1 MSVLSS
7 SVDPVTLMI
16 SECMTISL
24 AMRKVSLW
32 SQTGMA
38 AILGA
43 GDLFV
48 DDEAITRG
56 IGFGSSGSRHAVSND
71 NPLLSSFIQLRSM
84 LTDSQDVCKLDS
96 LTLLQPFLMVIKSS
110 STSGRITAL
119 ALSSLQKFIRYDI
132 INIHL
137 KNVQNA
143 MVQIVTSLTH
153 CRFEAA
159 DQNSDDAVLLKV
171 LRLLELI
178 LESPLSNL
186 LPNEIVSE
194 VVQTC
199 LSLACNKKRS
209 EVLRRAAEM
218 TMALMTLRIFSQL
231 RIIEPPKHQT
241 EDEIPSSFDAT
252 KLPEDVIGAGGP
264 STREQT
270 PALSTKDS
278 KEEPESD
285 AKEHENSAEIPE
297 NKEPPKTGT
306 EVEAE
311 SVEPFGLHCITEL
324 MSILISMIAPSN
336 QYQHMESTRVFALV
350 LINNAI
356 EVSGRDI
363 PRHSPLMVLVSDSVA
378 KHVLQIITT
387 TESPPLLEAALQ
399 LFTTMAIVLGDHLK
413 AQLEL
418 TLTLLFRTI
427 LPEAET
433 KSIPE
438 KQKSNQ
444 SNLSVVK
451 SNDSSITSR
460 SAASKERLVESLS
473 LLWTRSP
480 LFFTNLFID
489 FDCNFERSDLALLF
503 LNFLC
508 NLSLPESAIATTDN
522 VPPLCLEGI
531 LTFIGGVNERIKQ
544 LPDGQDLDNL
554 PIHDFIKNKEMK
566 TSFIKCT
573 DKFNVKPKEGIKQL
587 AEKGFIKDAN
597 DPDSLAAFFF
607 ERSGRLNKK
616 TLGEFLAKP
625 ENIEVL
631 KAFIN
636 RFDFSGSRPDEAL
649 RMLLKAFRLPG
660 EAQQIDRVVEC
671 FADRYVSCLEAEC
684 EQRNEKYGKDEKEE
698 GKDIALSD
706 EEEPVY
712 PTRDAVFILSFSI
725 ILLNTD
731 LHSSKIKKQMDFDAY
746 KTNLRGFY
754 YGGNFPP
761 WYLSK
766 IYNSIKDREIIM
778 PEEHHGTDKW
788 FDDAWNNMIATQAR
802 PSASLDIQHSNQS
815 GENTVGSS
823 NKYDLL
829 QICQFDQYLFQNAM
843 EKIIHTLVSV
853 FNSASDDHVITRLM
867 ASIDK
872 CANICMYSDHTEAI
886 DTLIG
891 LLAELTLLT
900 KKQYRIGNLDENM
913 REDIPI
919 TQLKIDKKDNP
930 ITVSEMAV
938 FFGRDFKAQ
947 ISTVVLFRLVKKT
960 GCKVTDSWT
969 KVVKVILTI
978 LENCLLDPNLFV
990 DFQRKVNLTP
1000 LPKVKP
1006 KYIINRVKPL
1016 NNSGIFSTF
1025 SSFLKGYSDDPPEPS
1040 DQEIESTLS
1049 TIDCINSLNIPA
1061 VLETVAKGDI
1071 EDLKKL
1077 VYFCLDNIPDFDSES
1092 KRYYEPEVLFIFEIS
1107 VCFLLLLDDQ
1117 EVINDVLSQVSEMKD
1132 FKEFSKKGVLRLCSY
1147 TFLLLRKSN
1156 NLDSSPILTSTIQKM
1171 LSLEKELISKHG
1183 SQALKPLLS
1192 LVDDDTMFK
1201 DSLMGD
1207 EDFWKLLRSYGSI
1220 PVHSKEVFEYA
1231 LSLVKLNIS
1240 GVNSKNYMPFLAL
1253 LDELSSLGAA
1263 GSRLEQEN
1271 ERRVKAGEETEK
1283 ESELV
1288 LEILEVSK
1296 KSISLTAEL
1305 ASIKSI
1311 TEKELKNK
1319 EFGYSLI
1326 QALAHQ
1332 CFNPCREIRSYALT
1346 TSQPII
1352 MTAESAYDGITPLG
1366 VFEFGLFPL
1375 LTELSKPEVLQ
1386 TDPNGFLRTHAEV
1399 LSLVGKV
1406 FLKYYNTF
1414 SGEELEKVWLRIL
1427 DGFIALQNLE
1437 SKFSKNKEPLR
1448 ESGSEV
1454 LKNMVLV
1461 LNSADVLVPRNEAL
1475 WNETWSK
1482 IDGIFPE
1489 LREEVKTPEVT
1500 EKIETSEPALA
1511 KEDGVT
1517 PAPTE

>member
-1 MSVLSS
+1 MSVFSS
-7 SVDPVTLMI
+7 SVDPVTLMV

-24 AMRKVSLW
+24 AMRKVSVW

-56 IGFGSSGSRHAVSND
+56 VGFGSSPRHTVSSD

-84 LTDSQDVCKLDS
+84 LTESRDISELDS

-119 ALSSLQKFIRYDI
+119 ALSSLQKFIRYNI
-132 INIHL
+132 ISTSL
-137 KNVQNA
+137 ENVQNA

-231 RIIEPPKHQT
+231 LVIEPPKHQT
-241 EDEIPSSFDAT
+241 EDEIPGNFDAT
-252 KLPEDVIGAGGP
+252 QLPEDVIGAGGT

-270 PALSTKDS
+270 PLLTAENKDS
-278 KEEPESD
+278 TDGEV
-285 AKEHENSAEIPE
+285 SAETE
-297 NKEPPKTGT
+297 EPPKTT
-306 EVEAE
+306 SVDLE

-350 LINNAI
+350 LINSAI
-356 EVSGRDI
+356 EVSGSDI
-363 PRHSPLMVLVSDSVA
+363 PRHTPLMALVSDSVA

-387 TESPPLLEAALQ
+387 SESPPLLEAALQ
-399 LFTTMAIVLGDHLK
+399 LFTTMAIVVGDHLK

-427 LPEAET
+427 LPVET
-433 KSIPE
+433 TSDKNGPHAI
-438 KQKSNQ
+438 
-444 SNLSVVK
+444 K
-451 SNDSSITSR
+451 SNDGVVSR

-480 LFFTNLFID
+480 MFFTNLFVD
-489 FDCNFERSDLALLF
+489 YDCNFERSDLAVLF
-503 LNFLC
+503 IHFLC
-508 NLSLPESAIATTDN
+508 NLSLPESAMATSDN

-531 LTFIGGVNERIKQ
+531 LSFIGGVNERIKQ
-544 LPDGQDLDNL
+544 LPEGHDLNS
-554 PIHDFIKNKEMK
+554 IAVHNFIKDKDMK

-573 DKFNVKPKEGIKQL
+573 DTFNVKPKEGVKQL
-587 AEKGFIKDAN
+587 AEKGFIKDASN
-597 DPDSLAAFFF
+597 TDLVALFFF

-616 TLGEFLAKP
+616 TLGEYIARP
-625 ENIEVL
+625 ENVEIL

-636 RFDFSGSRPDEAL
+636 RFDFSGLRPDEAL

-684 EQRNEKYGKDEKEE
+684 EQKNEKYGRDENEAEKD
-698 GKDIALSD
+698 STVND
-706 EEEPVY
+706 EEAPVH

-746 KTNLRGFY
+746 KNNLRGFY
-754 YGGNFPP
+754 YGGNFPS
-761 WYLSK
+761 WYVAK

-788 FDDAWNNMIATQAR
+788 FDDAWNNMIASQIRHPYPAL
-802 PSASLDIQHSNQS
+802 SEKQ
-815 GENTVGSS
+815 VGSAEGFGV
-823 NKYDLL
+823 L
-829 QICQFDQYLFQNAM
+829 QSCQFDQYLFQNVM
-843 EKIIHTLVSV
+843 DKIIHTLVTV

-872 CANICMYSDHTEAI
+872 CANICMYGDHTEAI

-900 KKQYRIGNLDENM
+900 KKQYRVGNADESVRDN
-913 REDIPI
+913 IPI
-919 TQLKIDKKDNP
+919 TQLKVEKRDDP

-960 GCKVTDSWT
+960 ACKVTDSWS

-1006 KYIINRVKPL
+1006 KFIINRVKPL
-1016 NNSGIFSTF
+1016 NSSGIFSTF

-1049 TIDCINSLNIPA
+1049 TIDCINSLNVPA
-1061 VLETVAKGDI
+1061 VIEAVAKGEK
-1071 EDLKKL
+1071 EDLKKF
-1077 VYFCLDNIPDFDSES
+1077 VYFLLDEIPDYDSES
-1092 KRYYEPEVLFIFEIS
+1092 KRYYEAEVLFIFEIC

-1117 EVINDVLSQVSEMKD
+1117 EVMGDVLSQVNEMKD
-1132 FKEFSKKGVLRLCSY
+1132 FKELSKLGVLRLCSY
-1147 TFLLLRKSN
+1147 TFLLLRHST
-1156 NLDSSPILTSTIQKM
+1156 NLDSAKVLSSTLQKILG
-1171 LSLEKELISKHG
+1171 LEKEAVSKHG
-1183 SQALKPLLS
+1183 AQALKPLLT
-1192 LVDDDTMFK
+1192 LADDSPIFRDM
-1201 DSLMGD
+1201 LMED
-1207 EDFWKLLRSYGSI
+1207 EEFWKLLRFYGSI
-1220 PVHSKEVFEYA
+1220 PIHSKEVLLYA
-1231 LSLVKLNIS
+1231 QALASNNQGITA
-1240 GVNSKNYMPFLAL
+1240 KNYMPFLAL

-1271 ERRVKAGEETEK
+1271 ERRANAGEKPTQEN
-1283 ESELV
+1283 ELV

-1296 KSISLTAEL
+1296 KSIVLTSEL
-1305 ASIKSI
+1305 LA
-1311 TEKELKNK
+1311 TEQTQSELGTK
-1319 EFGYSLI
+1319 EFGYSLL

-1332 CFNPCREIRSYALT
+1332 CFNPCREIRAFALT
-1346 TSQPII
+1346 TSQPAF
-1352 MTAESAYDGITPLG
+1352 MSAESAYDGITPVGL
-1366 VFEFGLFPL
+1366 FEFGLFPL
-1375 LTELSKPEVLQ
+1375 LTELSKPDVLQ

-1399 LSLVGKV
+1399 LSLVSKV
-1406 FLKYYNTF
+1406 FLSHYTRF
-1414 SGEELEKVWLRIL
+1414 SLEELEKVWLRIL
-1427 DGFIALQNLE
+1427 DGFIALQNID
-1437 SKFSKNKEPLR
+1437 SKFSKGKEPLR

-1461 LNSADVLVPRNEAL
+1461 LHSANVLVESKEGL
-1475 WNETWSK
+1475 WNETWAK
-1482 IDGIFPE
+1482 IDGIFPD
-1489 LREEVKTPEVT
+1489 LRAQIQDTPE
-1500 EKIETSEPALA
+1500 A
-1511 KEDGVT
+1511 KEVPKETAGT
-1517 PAPTE
+1517 TAPAEASST

>member
-1 MSVLSS
+1 MA
-7 SVDPVTLMI
+7 
-16 SECMTISL
+16 ISL

-56 IGFGSSGSRHAVSND
+56 VGFGSSGSRHTVASD

-84 LTDSQDVCKLDS
+84 LTESQDVSKLDS

-132 INIHL
+132 ISVNLNNI
-137 KNVQNA
+137 QNS
-143 MVQIVTSLTH
+143 MIQVVTSLTH

-171 LRLLELI
+171 LRLLEMI

-231 RIIEPPKHQT
+231 SHIEPPMHHT
-241 EDEIPSSFDAT
+241 EDEIPGNFDST
-252 KLPEDVIGAGGP
+252 KLPEDVIGAGGV

-270 PALSTKDS
+270 PASKDEKDPQPEQPTSEAGEVHQAVHKST
-278 KEEPESD
+278 EQEP
-285 AKEHENSAEIPE
+285 
-297 NKEPPKTGT
+297 
-306 EVEAE
+306 E
-311 SVEPFGLHCITEL
+311 SVEPFGLHCISEL
-324 MSILISMIAPSN
+324 LSILISMIAPSS
-336 QYQHMESTRVFALV
+336 QYQHMETTRVFALV
-350 LINNAI
+350 LINSAI
-356 EVSGRDI
+356 EVSGKDI
-363 PRHSPLMVLVSDSVA
+363 PRHSPLMALVSDSVA

-413 AQLEL
+413 SQLEL
-418 TLTLLFRTI
+418 TLTLLFGTI
-427 LPEAET
+427 
-433 KSIPE
+433 IPE
-438 KQKSNQ
+438 TEKPAPADKQKNNQ
-444 SNLSVVK
+444 SSVSVIK
-451 SNDSSITSR
+451 PNGSSVARR
-460 SAASKERLVESLS
+460 SPESKEKLVEALS

-480 LFFTNLFID
+480 LFFTNLFVD
-489 FDCNFERSDLALLF
+489 YDCNFERSDLALQF
-503 LNFLC
+503 LTFLC
-508 NLSLPESAIATTDN
+508 NLSLPESAAITTDN

-531 LTFIGGVNERIKQ
+531 LSFIGGINERIKQ
-544 LPDGQDLDNL
+544 LPDGQDLNAR
-554 PIHDFIKNKEMK
+554 PAHEFIKNKEMK

-573 DKFNVKPKEGIKQL
+573 DTFNVKPKEGIKQL

-597 DPDSLAAFFF
+597 DTESLAAFFF

-625 ENIEVL
+625 ESIDIL

-636 RFDFSGSRPDEAL
+636 RFDFNELRPDEAL
-649 RMLLKAFRLPG
+649 RILLKAFRLPG
-660 EAQQIDRVVEC
+660 EAQQIDRIVEC
-671 FADRYVSCLEAEC
+671 FADRYVSCLEAES
-684 EQRNEKYGKDEKEE
+684 EARNEKYGKDETADEKDKIINE
-698 GKDIALSD
+698 G

-746 KTNLRGFY
+746 KNNLRGFY

-761 WYLSK
+761 WYLAK
-766 IYNSIKDREIIM
+766 IYNSIKDKEIIM

-802 PSASLDIQHSNQS
+802 PPVPAQSEEPGLDRSP
-815 GENTVGSS
+815 
-823 NKYDLL
+823 KYDIG
-829 QICQFDQYLFQNAM
+829 QICQFDQHLFQTAM
-843 EKIIHTLVSV
+843 DKIIHTLVSV
-853 FNSASDDHVITRLM
+853 FNSASDDHVITHLM

-872 CANICMYSDHTEAI
+872 CANICMYSDHADAI
-886 DTLIG
+886 DSLIG

-900 KKQYRIGNLDENM
+900 KKEYRSGVYDENM
-913 REDIPI
+913 REEIPI
-919 TQLKIDKKDNP
+919 TQLKIDKKDDP

-960 GCKVTDSWT
+960 GCKVTASWN
-969 KVVKVILTI
+969 KVVKVILTV
-978 LENCLLDPNLFV
+978 LENCLLDPNMFTE
-990 DFQRKVNLTP
+990 FQKKVNLKP
-1000 LPKVKP
+1000 LPKVLP
-1006 KYIINRVKPL
+1006 KYVINRVKPM

-1049 TIDCINSLNIPA
+1049 TIDCISSLNIPT
-1061 VLETVAKGDI
+1061 VLETVAKGDKD
-1071 EDLKKL
+1071 DLKKFIH
-1077 VYFCLDNIPDFDSES
+1077 FCLENIPEYDSQS
-1092 KRYYEPEVLFIFEIS
+1092 KRYFETEVLFIFETC
-1107 VCFLLLLDDQ
+1107 VCFLLLLDDK
-1117 EVINDVLSQVSEMKD
+1117 EVLDEVLKQVNEMKD
-1132 FKEFSKKGVLRLCSY
+1132 FKELSKKGVLRLCSY
-1147 TFLLLRKSN
+1147 VFLLLRAENKTE
-1156 NLDSSPILTSTIQKM
+1156 SSPILSATIQKI
-1171 LSLEKELISKHG
+1171 LGLEKEMISKHG
-1183 SQALKPLLS
+1183 SQVLKPLLS
-1192 LVDDDTMFK
+1192 LVDNDVVFREV
-1201 DSLMGD
+1201 LLED
-1207 EDFWKLLRSYGSI
+1207 EEFWKMLRSYGSI
-1220 PVHSKEVFEYA
+1220 PIHAKQVLEFSQSIIKSKTV
-1231 LSLVKLNIS
+1231 VIS
-1240 GVNSKNYMPFLAL
+1240 PKNFMPILAL

-1271 ERRVKAGEETEK
+1271 ERRIREGEEPEK
-1283 ESELV
+1283 ENDMVVEILKISKASIVLTSEL
-1288 LEILEVSK
+1288 S
-1296 KSISLTAEL
+1296 SIES
-1305 ASIKSI
+1305 ASEQE
-1311 TEKELKNK
+1311 TLKNK

-1332 CFNPCREIRSYALT
+1332 CFNPCREIRAHALAILQPVIL
-1346 TSQPII
+1346 TSDIV
-1352 MTAESAYDGITPLG
+1352 YVGITPVGLL
-1366 VFEFGLFPL
+1366 EFGLFPL
-1375 LTELSKPEVLQ
+1375 LTELAKPEVLQ
-1386 TDPNGFLRTHAEV
+1386 TDINGFLKTHAEV
-1399 LSLVGKV
+1399 LALVGKA
-1406 FLKYYNTF
+1406 FLKYYSNFTE
-1414 SGEELEKVWLRIL
+1414 EELEKVWSKIL
-1427 DGFIALQNLE
+1427 DGFISLQNLD
-1437 SKFSKNKEPLR
+1437 KQFSKDKESIN
-1448 ESGSEV
+1448 ESSSEI

-1461 LNSADVLVPRNEAL
+1461 LHSSDVLVPSKTKF
-1475 WNETWSK
+1475 WNDTWSK
-1482 IDGIFPE
+1482 IDGIYPQLRKEVATEDQENTETADKPE
-1489 LREEVKTPEVT
+1489 
-1500 EKIETSEPALA
+1500 
-1511 KEDGVT
+1511 
-1517 PAPTE
+1517 APTAEKAAEK